1 VKINGALINAAAR
14 TERKAFFPLFV
25 DMNGRKALIVGGGKV
40 AERRIKVLLD
50 FSADITVISP
60 EVTENIEHAA
70 SVETICLLKRK
81 YQEGDVAALTP
92 FLVIAATDKR
102 EVNRAIMTEAKAL
115 NIHVSV
121 ADCRDECTCY
131 FPAIA
136 DNGAYVAGLVSK
148 DGNHA
153 GVKQMA
159 EKMRDT
165 LKL

>member
-1 VKINGALINAAAR
+1 MENI
-14 TERKAFFPLFV
+14 ERRPFFPLFV
-25 DMNGRKALIVGGGKV
+25 DMSGRKALIAGGGKI

-50 FSADITVISP
+50 FGADITVISP
-60 EVTENIEHAA
+60 EVTEYIERAA
-70 SVETICLLKRK
+70 SLGTIRLFKRK
-81 YQEGDVAALTP
+81 YRGGDVADLTP

-102 EVNRAIMTEAKAL
+102 EVNRDIMTEAQNL

-121 ADCRDECTCY
+121 ADCREECTCY

-159 EKMRDT
+159 EKVRDALCALT
-165 LKL
+165 